1 MKPIIGI
8 TSNYDYRDA
17 ISQASHM
24 GADTQDWDYLA
35 SDYVKAVQEA
45 GGIPII
51 IPQCENPESIL
62 EVLNRLD
69 GLLMSGGCD
78 VDPMRYGDRARSY
91 CGTLIPRRDEEEI
104 LLVKTAFERNI
115 PMLGIC
121 RGLQIMTAAFGGTL
135 YQDLA
140 RENEALEHFTIMYP
154 RNCATH
160 TISLNDGTRLYNI
173 FGADTIG
180 VNSFH
185 HQGVKDV
192 PKNAT
197 VAAKSPDGV
206 IEALEFGGGNAFTIA
221 VQWHPEM
228 MFDSYQQ
235 KQLFRSFVDAAK
247 NRKE

>member
-17 ISQASHM
+17 ISGATHM

-35 SDYVKAVQEA
+35 SDYVRSVQEA
-45 GGIPII
+45 GGIPVI
-51 IPQCENPESIL
+51 IPQCTNPESIL
-62 EVLNRLD
+62 DVLNCLD

-78 VDPMRYGDRARSY
+78 VDPKRYGDRAKTY
-91 CGTLIPRRDEEEI
+91 CGTLVPRRDEEE
-104 LLVKTAFERNI
+104 LLLIKNAFEKKI

-140 RENEALEHFTIMYP
+140 TEHGALEHFTIMYP
-154 RNCATH
+154 RNEETH
-160 TISLNDGTRLYNI
+160 TVSLKADSHLRAV

-192 PKNAT
+192 PKNAVVT
-197 VAAKSPDGV
+197 ATSPDGV
-206 IEALEFGGGNAFTIA
+206 VEALEFEGGHPYTLA

-228 MFDSYQQ
+228 MFDSDQQ
-235 KQLFRSFVDAAK
+235 KKLIKSFVDAAK
-247 NRKE
+247 K

>member
-17 ISQASHM
+17 ISGATHM

-35 SDYVKAVQEA
+35 SDYVRSVQEA
-45 GGIPII
+45 GGIPVI
-51 IPQCENPESIL
+51 IPQCTKPESIL
-62 EVLNRLD
+62 DVLNCLD

-78 VDPMRYGDRARSY
+78 VDPKRYGDRAKGY
-91 CGTLIPRRDEEEI
+91 CGTLVPRRDEEE
-104 LLVKTAFERNI
+104 LLLIKNAFERKI

-140 RENEALEHFTIMYP
+140 TEHGALEHFTIMYP
-154 RNCATH
+154 RNEETH
-160 TISLNDGTRLYNI
+160 TVSLKADSRLRAV

-192 PKNAT
+192 PKNAVVT
-197 VAAKSPDGV
+197 ATSPDGV
-206 IEALEFGGGNAFTIA
+206 VEALEFEGGHPYTLA

-228 MFDSYQQ
+228 MFDSEQQ
-235 KQLFRSFVDAAK
+235 KKLIKSFVDAAK
-247 NRKE
+247 K